1 LNHCRFTDKGLAHLK
16 TLDHL
21 ERLSMFRTKVDDTG
35 AAQLAE
41 FKSLRA
47 INFDYTKLTD
57 KGIDL
62 LKMLPHLEELGLDS
76 TEVDDHGA
84 DLLASISTLK
94 SLDLYHTLVSDNG
107 YRVIKS
113 ALPQCQIFWDKDSSL
128 TSRRKL

>member
-1 LNHCRFTDKGLAHLK
+1 MDGIGLELAW
-16 TLDHL
+16 LDL
-21 ERLSMFRTKVDDTG
+21 WDAGLVRMG

-41 FKSLRA
+41 SKSLRA
-47 INFDYTKLTD
+47 INFDYTKLTN

-84 DLLASISTLK
+84 QLLASISTLK
-94 SLDLYHTLVSDNG
+94 SLDLYHTLVSDSG
-107 YRVIKS
+107 YRAIKS
-113 ALPQCQIFWDKDSSL
+113 ALPQCQIFWDRDSSL